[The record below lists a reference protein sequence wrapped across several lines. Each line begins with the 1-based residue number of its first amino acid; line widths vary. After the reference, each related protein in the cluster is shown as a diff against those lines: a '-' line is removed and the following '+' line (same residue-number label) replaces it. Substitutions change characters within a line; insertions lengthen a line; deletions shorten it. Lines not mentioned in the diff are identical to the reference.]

1 MEGLPPY
8 ATEKNYIEAKQIV
21 AKLFID
27 MEIHCFTDVFLQEKT
42 IELLSIV
49 YGKGGDYTKDMY
61 WEFGKAFFEKE
72 SLLNE
77 LREKG
82 EYNSK
87 EEAVEA
93 LIALV
98 QRFYGNTDKA
108 QLLVKYAKE
117 DGAKEVLFQLDMDGY
132 IKDVYVKGISQWLI

>member
-8 ATEKNYIEAKQIV
+8 ATEKNYIAAKQIV

-27 MEIHCFTDVFLQEKT
+27 MEIHCFTDDFLQETT

-61 WEFGKAFFEKE
+61 WEFGKSFFEKE
-72 SLLNE
+72 ALLKE

-93 LIALV
+93 LIALI

-117 DGAKEVLFQLDMDGY
+117 DGAKEVLYQLDMDGY
-132 IKDVYVKGISQWLI
+132 IKDVYVKGICQWLI